1 MRAYGFIVLF
11 CLSLFGAPPARAADV
26 FDRLQNEPVTMF
38 DFGIKRLRT
47 IVLQAARKIVLSSD
61 PVPQSSVAFDS
72 EKREIRIGYIIRS
85 SAPVL
90 GMATCQERRALAIKE
105 VFNVGLTAYS
115 GQVSEQQRVI
125 LRLGRMFTR
134 EPAENRDS
142 VLAKGERLADSTDFK
157 ISMSGKDGGPPV
169 ICGGR
174 LSETPPR

>member
-72 EKREIRIGYIIRS
+72 EKREIRIG
-85 SAPVL
+85 
-90 GMATCQERRALAIKE
+90 
-105 VFNVGLTAYS
+105 
-115 GQVSEQQRVI
+115 
-125 LRLGRMFTR
+125 
-134 EPAENRDS
+134 
-142 VLAKGERLADSTDFK
+142 
-157 ISMSGKDGGPPV
+157 
-169 ICGGR
+169 
-174 LSETPPR
+174 

>member
-1 MRAYGFIVLF
+1 MRVQAFVVLF
-11 CLSLFGAPPARAADV
+11 FLSLFAAPPAMAADV

-47 IVLQAARKIVLSSD
+47 IVLQAGRKIVLSSD
-61 PVPQSSVAFDS
+61 PVPQSLVEFDS
-72 EKREIRIGYIIRS
+72 DKREIRIGFIIRS

-105 VFNVGLTAYS
+105 VFNVGLTSYS
-115 GQVSEQQRVI
+115 GQVSDQQRVI

-142 VLAKGERLADSTDFK
+142 VLAMGERLADSTQFK
-157 ISMSGKDGGPPV
+157 ITMIGKDGGAPV

>member
-11 CLSLFGAPPARAADV
+11 CLSFLGTPPAIADDV

-47 IVLQAARKIVLSSD
+47 TVLQAARKIVLSSD
-61 PVPQSSVAFDS
+61 PVPQSSVEFDS
-72 EKREIRIGYIIRS
+72 DKREIRIGFIIRS

-105 VFNVGLTAYS
+105 VFNVGLTSYT

-142 VLAKGERLADSTDFK
+142 VLAMGERLAESTHFK
-157 ISMSGKDGGPPV
+157 ITLIGKDGGPPV
-169 ICGGR
+169 ICSGR

>member
-115 GQVSEQQRVI
+115 GQVSEQQRVSCGWVECSHASPPKIVTPCSPWGSAWRIQQI
-125 LRLGRMFTR
+125 LKS
-134 EPAENRDS
+134 P
-142 VLAKGERLADSTDFK
+142 
-157 ISMSGKDGGPPV
+157 
-169 ICGGR
+169 
-174 LSETPPR
+174 